1 MCWECL
7 RPEEEA
13 EFPKNRCNSDCTICK
28 QCLLDFAEKIFE
40 NNSTDVQCKGC
51 KLGLPNKLFDELD
64 LIGRV
69 REITGE
75 QP

>member
-1 MCWECL
+1 
-7 RPEEEA
+7 
-13 EFPKNRCNSDCTICK
+13 
-28 QCLLDFAEKIFE
+28 LLDFAEKIFE